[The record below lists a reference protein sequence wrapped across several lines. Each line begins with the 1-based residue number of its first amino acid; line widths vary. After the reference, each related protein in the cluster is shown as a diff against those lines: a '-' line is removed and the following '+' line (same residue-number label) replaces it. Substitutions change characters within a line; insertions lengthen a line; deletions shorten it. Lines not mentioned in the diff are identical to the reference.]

1 MAIRPLQNRIVIQQE
16 SVKQPAGSL
25 IAIPDMVKDKPTQG
39 KVIAVG
45 PGKYEKGVLVPTVV
59 KVGDV
64 VIFPKGTG
72 APLKVD
78 GQDYITMFEEDI
90 LAIVG

>member
-25 IAIPDMVKDKPTQG
+25 IAIPDMIKDKPTQG
-39 KVIAVG
+39 KVVAVG
-45 PGKYEKGVLVPTVV
+45 PGKYDKGVLIPMSV
-59 KVGDV
+59 KVGDT

-72 APLKVD
+72 APIKVD
-78 GQDYITMFEEDI
+78 GQDYITMYEEDI
-90 LAIVG
+90 MAVVS